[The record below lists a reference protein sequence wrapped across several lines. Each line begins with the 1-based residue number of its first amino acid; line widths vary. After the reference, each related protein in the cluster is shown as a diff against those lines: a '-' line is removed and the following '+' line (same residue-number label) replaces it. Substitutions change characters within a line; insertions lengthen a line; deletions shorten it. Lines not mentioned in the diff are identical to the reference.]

1 MRRTRIFLIIGI
13 VVVASLFAGKF
24 APTLTQRR
32 NLPPFATP
40 EFIERHFKPQ
50 MEALQQRAET
60 GDTSNGDLSQ
70 LFDGQAI
77 LGATI
82 YTRYGEKSRSGIA
95 LKTPTGIPGAG
106 PIQLP
111 DLATEGA
118 TVVPWSDGSFHYERQ
133 FRIDD
138 GSMRGFE
145 LILDGGALQSLYSGR
160 G

>member
-1 MRRTRIFLIIGI
+1 MRRNRIYLIIGI
-13 VVVASLFAGKF
+13 AVVASLFAAKF

-32 NLPPFATP
+32 NLPPFSTP

-50 MEALQQRAET
+50 MEALRQRAES
-60 GDTSNGDLSQ
+60 GDTSEGELNE
-70 LFDGQAI
+70 LFKSPAI

-111 DLATEGA
+111 DLANEGA
-118 TVVPWSDGSFHYERQ
+118 SVVPWSDGSFHYERQ
-133 FRIDD
+133 FRIED

-145 LILDGGALQSLYSGR
+145 MILDGGALHSLYSGR
-160 G
+160 D